1 MTEKENYLRL
11 LRGEI
16 PDHVP
21 VLIPIPGS
29 DIPAAQFPYTI
40 SLLNDFRLKGGG
52 KDIWGVEYVPVY
64 EAGNALLPKPND
76 FILDDITKWRDVIK
90 APDISDYDWE
100 KVLKD
105 ELENL
110 PIDRTQTALNMSL
123 HVGYFQNLMAFMG
136 FSNGLCAMYEDPD
149 EVLALFDYMCQFYC
163 TVTEKV
169 IDIVKPDIYGVLDDT
184 AAWAAPFISD
194 DMYREMVLP
203 YHDRQI
209 KYARDRGIPISMH
222 NCGKC
227 QTLVEDWIK
236 AGIRAWDPAQ
246 TCNDLK
252 RVKEEYGKDIVICGG
267 WDAKGRLLAADVT
280 DEEIYQSVKDL
291 YDDLAPY
298 GGFAFLAAYLG
309 PLDDPEIE
317 RKNKVLLQS
326 AYDLGLDIYK

>member
-11 LRGEI
+11 LHGEC
-16 PDHVP
+16 PDHIP

-29 DIPAAQFPYTI
+29 DIPPAQFPYTI
-40 SLLNDFRLKGGG
+40 SLLNQHRLKGGG
-52 KDIWGVEYVPVY
+52 KDIWGVEYVPTY
-64 EAGNALLPKPND
+64 ETGNALLPKPND
-76 FILDDITKWRDVIK
+76 FILDDITRWRDVIK
-90 APDISDYDWE
+90 APDLSDYNWE
-100 KVLKD
+100 MILKKELD
-105 ELENL
+105 EL
-110 PIDRTQTALNMSL
+110 PIDRNQTGVNMSM

-136 FSNGLCAMYEDPD
+136 FSNGLCAMYEEPD
-149 EVLALFDYMCQFYC
+149 EVLALFDYLCDFYC

-209 KYARDRGIPISMH
+209 KYARDRGIPIGMH

-252 RVKEEYGKDIVICGG
+252 AVKNKFGGDIVICGG
-267 WDAKGRLLAADVT
+267 WDATGRLLAPDVT
-280 DEEIYQSVKDL
+280 DEEIRQSVKDL
-291 YDDLAPY
+291 YGELAPS

-309 PLDDPEIE
+309 PLDDPEVE

-326 AYDLGLDIYK
+326 AYDLGLSFYM